1 MARGGLI
8 NFFKQY
14 ERCPGVGIN
23 WICFDGGG
31 HETMP
36 QSGYI
41 IENYTRINKDIN
53 IWVNTHIKSV
63 VKPQQVKFCPNP
75 HYFFYKRFQ
84 KTVDENGKAVKGPW
98 TKANTTRLIRI
109 NHYYTKSKEE
119 YLKKIERNNE
129 VWHYTFIEESW
140 AFPEW
145 KLDDSM
151 KDAVAALRERGVP
164 ETYGS
169 SADSRQLTDN

>member
-1 MARGGLI
+1 MARGGGLI

-14 ERCPGVGIN
+14 ESYPGVGIN

-63 VKPQQVKFCPNP
+63 VKPPQAKFCPNP

-84 KTVDENGKAVKGPW
+84 KTVDENGTVVKGPW
-98 TKANTTRLIRI
+98 TKANTTRLIQI
-109 NHYYTKSKEE
+109 NHYHTKSKEE
-119 YLKKIERNNE
+119 YLTKIRVRLDTKWGN
-129 VWHYTFIEESW
+129 YKYKEESW
-140 AFPEW
+140 DFPEW

-151 KDAVAALRERGVP
+151 KEAVAALRAKGVP
-164 ETYGS
+164 ETYGDAS
-169 SADSRQLTDN
+169 S